1 MTASLASSVVTPRS
15 VAVMIAI
22 VMVGLFLFILGWSLL
37 QTRRRTAVVPPTAE
51 EAAAGAKPKRVP
63 VARRDFLRRGL
74 LASLAVFAAEF
85 GGASLA
91 FLWPNLKGQF
101 GSVVTA
107 GSLDDIKSYIEQNS
121 QPFYLGAGRFYI
133 VPYNGNGTDTIY
145 AGLVDQG
152 LMALYQRCVH
162 LGCRVPFCQAS
173 QWFECPC
180 HGSKYNEAGEYQLGP
195 APHGMDRFPLT
206 ISNDIVSVDTSNQV
220 LGPPRGTN
228 TTNQAPEG
236 PFCVGGS
243 AGG

>member
-1 MTASLASSVVTPRS
+1 MTAAIVSPRA
-15 VAVMIAI
+15 VAVMIAV
-22 VMVGLFLFILGWSLL
+22 VMVGLFLFILAWSLW
-37 QTRRRTAVVPPTAE
+37 QTRRRTAAVPPPGDAVE
-51 EAAAGAKPKRVP
+51 GEGAPARPTRAP

-74 LASLAVFAAEF
+74 LAALAVFLAEF

-101 GSVVTA
+101 GSVITA
-107 GSLDDIKSYIEQNS
+107 GSLSDIKAYIDQNN

-133 VPYNGNGTDTIY
+133 VPYNGDGANTIY
-145 AGLVDQG
+145 AGLVDQN

-162 LGCRVPFCQAS
+162 LGCRVPFCQPS

-195 APHGMDRFPLT
+195 APTGLQRFPLKVEGT
-206 ISNDIVSVDTSNQV
+206 DVTVDTSQKID
-220 LGPPRGTN
+220 GPPRGTN
-228 TTNQAPEG
+228 TIHQPPQG
-236 PFCVGGS
+236 PFCVGGA

>member
-1 MTASLASSVVTPRS
+1 MTAAIVSPRS
-15 VAVMIAI
+15 VAVMIAV
-22 VMVGLFLFILGWSLL
+22 VMVGLFLFILGWSLW
-37 QTRRRTAVVPPTAE
+37 QTRRRTAVVPPSAE
-51 EAAAGAKPKRVP
+51 EAAAGAKPTRAP
-63 VARRDFLRRGL
+63 VARRDFLRGGL
-74 LASLAVFAAEF
+74 LAALGVFLAEF

-101 GSVVTA
+101 GSVITA
-107 GSLDDIKSYIEQNS
+107 GSLADIKAYIEQNN

-133 VPYNGNGTDTIY
+133 VPYHGDGANTIY
-145 AGLVDQG
+145 AGLVDQN

-195 APHGMDRFPLT
+195 APTGLQRFPLKVVGT
-206 ISNDIVSVDTSNQV
+206 EVTVDTSKKV
-220 LGPPRGTN
+220 DGPPRGTD
-228 TTNQAPEG
+228 TIHEPPQG
-236 PFCVGGS
+236 PFCVGGA

>member
-1 MTASLASSVVTPRS
+1 MTAFLASSVVTPRS
-15 VAVMIAI
+15 VAVMIAV

-37 QTRRRTAVVPPTAE
+37 QTRRRTVVVPATPE

-74 LASLAVFAAEF
+74 LAALAVFAAEF

-101 GSVVTA
+101 GSVVPA
-107 GSLDDIKSYIEQNS
+107 GSLSDIKSYIEQNS

-133 VPYNGNGTDTIY
+133 VPYNGSGADTIY

-180 HGSKYNEAGEYQLGP
+180 HGSKYNEAGEYRLGP
-195 APHGMDRFPLT
+195 APQGMFRFAVKVEGQ
-206 ISNDIVSVDTSNQV
+206 SVKVDTSSVV
-220 LGPPRGTN
+220 LGPPRGTD
-228 TTNQAPEG
+228 TIRQSPEG
-236 PFCVGGS
+236 PFCV
-243 AGG
+243 

>member
-1 MTASLASSVVTPRS
+1 MTANFVSPRS
-15 VAVMIAI
+15 VAVLIAV
-22 VMVGLFLFILGWSLL
+22 VMAGLFLFILAWSLW
-37 QTRRRTAVVPPTAE
+37 QTRRRTAVVPPPGDAVE
-51 EAAAGAKPKRVP
+51 GEGAPARPTRAP

-74 LASLAVFAAEF
+74 LASVAVFLAEF

-101 GSVVTA
+101 GSVITA
-107 GSLDDIKSYIEQNS
+107 GSLSDIKAYIDQNN

-133 VPYNGNGTDTIY
+133 VPYNGDGANTIY
-145 AGLVDQG
+145 AGLVDQN

-162 LGCRVPFCQAS
+162 LGCRVPFCQPS

-195 APHGMDRFPLT
+195 APTGLQRFPLKVEGT
-206 ISNDIVSVDTSNQV
+206 DVTVDTSQKID
-220 LGPPRGTN
+220 GPPRGTN
-228 TTNQAPEG
+228 TIHQPPQG
-236 PFCVGGS
+236 PFCVGGA